1 MSSWFLEGESSPILP
16 DRVYHMVGGRNE
28 LQCWMRRLRLPD
40 QGSLFGDT
48 IKRTFP
54 ASHKAQMAA
63 GKYFLAEAQMTRISS
78 TIYFEISAAM
88 Y

>member
-40 QGSLFGDT
+40 KGSHFWDT
-48 IKRTFP
+48 IKTTIT
-54 ASHKAQMAA
+54 ASQNAQIAA
-63 GKYFLAEAQMTRISS
+63 GKYFLAEAESK
-78 TIYFEISAAM
+78 
-88 Y
+88 